1 MKGKKS
7 EVLTEGTP
15 GTVVEGG
22 KVISSDAPGNT
33 SFFGSLF
40 GGQSSK
46 PFQNRRALG
55 LADILTFD
63 RFDFD
68 KRIEAFEKGEGKDF
82 MKEKIPY
89 GMTIDPSTSIFSN
102 IAGYEE
108 FMKDKNLANIFKGNK
123 DNKETKVTTDDKTN
137 PPKFQDIFDMTFEDY
152 LNKVAGIGE
161 KAKDRDALRS
171 GISNLAYSPLIG
183 SQAAMDA
190 AANISNLTGVNMAAI
205 ANQGDVMAQNPTK
218 QKIAGR
224 YFR

>member
-1 MKGKKS
+1 MPQMGY
-7 EVLTEGTP
+7 
-15 GTVVEGG
+15 
-22 KVISSDAPGNT
+22 
-33 SFFGSLF
+33 
-40 GGQSSK
+40 
-46 PFQNRRALG
+46 
-55 LADILTFD
+55 
-63 RFDFD
+63 FD

-82 MKEKIPY
+82 MNKNIPY

-161 KAKDRDALRS
+161 KAKDKDALRS

-205 ANQGDVMAQNPTK
+205 ANQSSLMSQNPTK
-218 QKIAGR
+218 QKIAGK